1 MFLPPYKPD
10 SAEYE
15 SSFDPRLFLWSRHL
29 SCTLAVLC
37 TLIGGLFFYNELFP
51 IPMITTLNKMSL
63 IQVKPFTSLS
73 FIFAG
78 LTLLF
83 YHFRLFRP
91 TAKLLSV
98 AIGLIPL
105 AATVID
111 LFYDYHQQ
119 GFFSF
124 PHQISILA
132 FVSFL
137 LLSISLYFLR
147 TKNPTLFLLSQ
158 LLAIAVGT
166 ISLFVI
172 YAYTFDFILSFDLE
186 HFATPSL
193 VSCIL
198 FELLAVAILFYRPT
212 EGYISIFSNKT
223 LGGYTGRRFVLIPLF
238 APFIILVLRLL
249 GQELFGLLPSTAY
262 AIGTLINMFLLTVL
276 IIYYARVL
284 WEIDLA
290 QKTALANEIEL
301 NKHIEKLT
309 RSKTELEQL
318 KLFAFVTTHDLQEPL
333 HKIQL
338 FGNLIQVDPLVQ
350 NSESLKNNVEKVSQS
365 VEILRNLINQ
375 LHEYALISFTEIS
388 FSTID
393 LNEILENVLNEL
405 GPQIKN
411 SNAKIY
417 KDQLPKIQGNS
428 SLFSKIFLNLIGNA
442 IHFRKEEES
451 PIIKISTKTSE
462 DSISITVEDN
472 GIGIDSRYLNQ
483 IFEPF
488 QRFHHSNKYPGKGLG
503 LATCKRIVQRHGGEI
518 SVTSTL
524 GVGSTFT
531 FTLSKKQ
538 WV

>member
-1 MFLPPYKPD
+1 MFLPSYKVD
-10 SAEYE
+10 SIDYNH
-15 SSFDPRLFLWSRHL
+15 SFDPRLFLWSRHL

-37 TLIGGLFFYNELFP
+37 TLIGGIFFYNELFP
-51 IPMITTLNKMSL
+51 IPIIATLDEMSL
-63 IQVKPFTSLS
+63 IRIKPITSLA
-73 FIFAG
+73 FLLTG

-83 YHFRLFRP
+83 YHFHSTR
-91 TAKLLSV
+91 TMANLLSIAV
-98 AIGLIPL
+98 GLVPL
-105 AATVID
+105 SATLID
-111 LFYDYHQQ
+111 FFYDYYQQ

-124 PHQISILA
+124 PHQISLLS

-137 LLSISLYFLR
+137 LLSISLIFLR
-147 TKNPTLFLLSQ
+147 TKNPTLFHLSQ
-158 LLAIAVGT
+158 ILAIAVGT

-172 YAYTFDFILSFDLE
+172 YAYTFDLLLSFNLE
-186 HFATPSL
+186 RYTAPSL
-193 VSCIL
+193 ASCIL
-198 FELLAVAILFYRPT
+198 FELLTVAILFYRPT

-276 IIYYARVL
+276 IIYYAKVL

-290 QKTALANEIEL
+290 QKTTLAKEIEL

-350 NSESLKNNVEKVSQS
+350 NNESLKNNVEKVSQS

-375 LHEYALISFTEIS
+375 LHEYALISFTEIP

-393 LNEILENVLNEL
+393 LNEILENVLKEL
-405 GPQIKN
+405 EPQIKN

-428 SLFSKIFLNLIGNA
+428 SLLSKIFLNLIGNA
-442 IHFRKEEES
+442 ILFRKEEES

-462 DSISITVEDN
+462 DSISITIEDN
-472 GIGIDSRYLNQ
+472 GIGIDSRYLHQ